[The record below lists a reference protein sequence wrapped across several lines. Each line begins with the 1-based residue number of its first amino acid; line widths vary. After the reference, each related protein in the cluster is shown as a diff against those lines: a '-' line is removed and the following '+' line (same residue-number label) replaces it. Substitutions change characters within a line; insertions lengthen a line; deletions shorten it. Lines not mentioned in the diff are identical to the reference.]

1 MSSGTRFT
9 QQWLQGAAASSGGAT
24 ATAGSAGAGSSSAGG
39 ASSSFGSSF
48 STLFGG
54 SAGGGSGSGSSS
66 GSGNDVESS
75 RGGGDADGGGET
87 SSFLP
92 SFVRNT
98 GLFSSGPAPPPEW
111 ACGMS
116 LAQRMQVGS
125 VLLLGAAFLFA
136 VALFVFLP
144 MVLLFPAKFAAAF
157 SVGSLLLMAAMAL
170 FRGPRT
176 TLLGFLERERLAFS
190 AAYLGS
196 LALTL
201 YAALAGQ
208 SYFLVVFAV
217 AVQVAAL
224 LWYAS
229 TFVPGGTTGMGFM
242 SRMLLASAAS
252 SARGVAGMAVGGG
265 R

>member
-24 ATAGSAGAGSSSAGG
+24 ATAGSAGVGSSGSAG
-39 ASSSFGSSF
+39 ASSSLGSFTS
-48 STLFGG
+48 LFGG
-54 SAGGGSGSGSSS
+54 SIGGGGSGSS
-66 GSGNDVESS
+66 GADVESS
-75 RGGGDADGGGET
+75 RGGDVDGGGET

-98 GLFSSGPAPPPEW
+98 GLFTSGPAPPPEW

-116 LAQRMQVGS
+116 LAQRVQVGS

-136 VALFVFLP
+136 AALFVFLP